1 MGKTLK
7 VDVNLIWEF
16 IAFDSVDQHIGISI
30 LKEKRTSR
38 FCFFDSWHT
47 LDHLMKEIN
56 EVEKYLSNNFV
67 LAFDDAYYQEKI

>member
-30 LKEKRTSR
+30 LKEKRTKVD
-38 FCFFDSWHT
+38 FCFFDSGT
-47 LDHLMKEIN
+47 L
-56 EVEKYLSNNFV
+56 
-67 LAFDDAYYQEKI
+67 